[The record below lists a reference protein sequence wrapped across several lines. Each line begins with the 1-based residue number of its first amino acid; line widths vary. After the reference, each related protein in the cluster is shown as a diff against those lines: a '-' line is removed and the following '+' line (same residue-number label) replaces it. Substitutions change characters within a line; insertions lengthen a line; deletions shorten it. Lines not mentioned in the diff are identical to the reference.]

1 MGVFSYCV
9 FVCLY
14 VWLRISQR
22 RKKIVVW
29 NFACLFDYY
38 PGWASPILVNCGSR
52 GVMAGALLPGC
63 THRRIGATRQL
74 LARLGIGC
82 LGLARWCSRN
92 WGSRR
97 HVRPYGGICVL
108 QACRRTFFCFFLPA
122 FFFSY
127 YRLDLNF
134 VYNWSYIFTGRM
146 ALMSPKQQ
154 NQSTNGSSK
163 YQLQPG
169 KITNT
174 GLSFLDPQTD
184 SRQSALFC
192 VWTTTNFKN
201 YMEIIHNC

>member
-1 MGVFSYCV
+1 MVTDFSAAEKDSGVKLCMLVRLLSGMSFSH
-9 FVCLY
+9 FGELWLAWSHGGGITSGLY
-14 VWLRISQR
+14 TSTHWCH
-22 RKKIVVW
+22 
-29 NFACLFDYY
+29 AAA
-38 PGWASPILVNCGSR
+38 PGEA
-52 GVMAGALLPGC
+52 
-63 THRRIGATRQL
+63 
-74 LARLGIGC
+74 
-82 LGLARWCSRN
+82 RN
-92 WGSRR
+92 WVPWLGSVVQSELGKSASRKAVWWDLCLASLLT
-97 HVRPYGGICVL
+97 H
-108 QACRRTFFCFFLPA
+108 FFLFFLPA

-192 VWTTTNFKN
+192 V
-201 YMEIIHNC
+201 